1 MKLIRTISNLV
12 TESKRIYEEA
22 CEKGVNEKELDRL
35 NDANLNAE
43 LRQSYINTMYKKSLE
58 NEYYDSLEELL
69 TLE

>member
-35 NDANLNAE
+35 EKNYNESLKL
-43 LRQSYINTMYKKSLE
+43 LRIYEGLGKST
-58 NEYYDSLEELL
+58 NKIS
-69 TLE
+69 

>member
-35 NDANLNAE
+35 EKNCNESLKLLRIYENLSKRE
-43 LRQSYINTMYKKSLE
+43 SKINQ
-58 NEYYDSLEELL
+58 
-69 TLE
+69 

>member
-35 NDANLNAE
+35 EKNYNESLKLLRIYEGLNK
-43 LRQSYINTMYKKSLE
+43 SNTEIS
-58 NEYYDSLEELL
+58 
-69 TLE
+69 

>member
-35 NDANLNAE
+35 EKNYNESLKL
-43 LRQSYINTMYKKSLE
+43 LRIYEGLGNSKNKTS
-58 NEYYDSLEELL
+58 
-69 TLE
+69 

>member
-35 NDANLNAE
+35 EKNYNESLKLLKLYEGLNKTNQE
-43 LRQSYINTMYKKSLE
+43 KS
-58 NEYYDSLEELL
+58 
-69 TLE
+69 

>member
-35 NDANLNAE
+35 EKNLMETRRLMKLYGEIGKNNPE
-43 LRQSYINTMYKKSLE
+43 KK
-58 NEYYDSLEELL
+58 
-69 TLE
+69 

>member
-35 NDANLNAE
+35 EKNYNESLKLLKLYEGLNKTK
-43 LRQSYINTMYKKSLE
+43 QE
-58 NEYYDSLEELL
+58 NP
-69 TLE
+69 